1 MKSPNPKTCFQCGA
15 TVVSNAKFCATCG
28 VGLSQNAAEPEVP
41 RGFFQAGAI
50 CFRKTFDLKSRAS
63 RREFWLGGFAIFLT
77 ALIVAAAYVAA
88 AFFAWTTILPGF
100 SFAEEPTDAQIL
112 AFLFCFLGWIP
123 VGAFLLAAAFSAFS
137 LAVRRTRD
145 VAARRKR

>member
-1 MKSPNPKTCFQCGA
+1 MKTCSQCGA
-15 TVVSNAKFCATCG
+15 TVVSDAKFCATCG
-28 VGLSQNAAEPEVP
+28 VGLTQTAAEPEVP

-50 CFRKTFDLKSRAS
+50 CFRKTFDFKSRAS
-63 RREFWLGGFAIFLT
+63 RREFWLGGFAIFL
-77 ALIVAAAYVAA
+77 AAFVVAAAYLAP

-112 AFLFCFLGWIP
+112 AFLFCVFGWIP

-137 LAVRRTRD
+137 LAVRRLRD
-145 VAARRKR
+145 VASRRER